1 MGKVKDLAE
10 FGLPDRIINTAKISF
25 ASIRPLDH
33 RLVDG
38 TKVSM
43 DVLVVC
49 EEEELRFDFKEGQE
63 DLAKQFF
70 DFMKQCVY
78 ENE

>member
-1 MGKVKDLAE
+1 MSKVRDLTE

-33 RLVDG
+33 KLLDG

-49 EEEELRFDFKEGQE
+49 EGAELRFDFKEGQE
-63 DLAKQFF
+63 DLARQFF
-70 DFMKQCVY
+70 EFMKQCVY